1 MKRRK
6 IDLKD
11 VDDENKNTPFKE
23 VVLLHLSKI
32 FILSNFALIFVDGK

>member
-32 FILSNFALIFVDGK
+32 FHSIQFCLNFC